1 MTDGTKQFYCWG
13 TNLQE
18 NVKIYAESVS
28 LQRENY
34 MTDEIPGS
42 ESIII
47 FNSLHDYKSDF
58 EF

>member
-1 MTDGTKQFYCWG
+1 MGQNNFTAGG

-47 FNSLHDYKSDF
+47 FNSLHDYKYDF